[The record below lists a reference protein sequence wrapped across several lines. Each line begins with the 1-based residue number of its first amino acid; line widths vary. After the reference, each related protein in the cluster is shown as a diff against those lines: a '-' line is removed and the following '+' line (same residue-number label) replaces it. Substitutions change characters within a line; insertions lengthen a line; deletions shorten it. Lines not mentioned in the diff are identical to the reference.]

1 MVTVGIT
8 GGIGSGKSTVCELW
22 STLGGYVLNA
32 DALAKELMVTHEG
45 IKKELVSTFGEKSFR
60 ADGTLNRAHLAE
72 EAFQKER
79 VDELNAIV
87 HPKLPPVVRRKM
99 QAASQQGFPVGVYEA
114 ALLLELETERLAY
127 FDHIVLVLASEKRRL
142 QWVSERDEATE
153 ADIRGRMQK
162 QRDFE
167 ASTDRAD
174 IIIRNNGTLNDLKE
188 KAEKVYKNFL
198 PSGH

>member
-22 STLGGYVLNA
+22 SSLGGYVLNA
-32 DALAKELMVTHEG
+32 DALAKELMVTDEG
-45 IKKELVSTFGEKSFR
+45 IRKELLSTFGAKSYR

-72 EAFQKER
+72 EAFQKGR

-87 HPKLPPVVRRKM
+87 HPRLPPVVRGKM
-99 QAASQQGFPVGVYEA
+99 KDASQQGFPVGIYEA
-114 ALLLELETERLAY
+114 ALLMELEEERLAY
-127 FDHIVLVLASEKRRL
+127 FDHIVLVLASQERRL
-142 QWVSERDEATE
+142 KWVSERDEASE
-153 ADIRGRMQK
+153 SDIRDRMQK

-174 IIIRNNGTLNDLKE
+174 IIIRNNGTLDDLKE

-198 PSGH
+198 PSSH